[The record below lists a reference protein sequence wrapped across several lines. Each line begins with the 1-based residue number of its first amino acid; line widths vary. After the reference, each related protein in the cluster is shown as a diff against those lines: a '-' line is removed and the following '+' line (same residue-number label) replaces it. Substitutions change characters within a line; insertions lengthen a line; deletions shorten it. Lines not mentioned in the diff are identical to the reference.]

1 MQQFDS
7 AGCDARVELETDQRV
22 RHAVAVFVDLD
33 VIVDVN
39 RHCLEARELV
49 GLCRQRLQCRRVQLG
64 ECAGATSRQLLE
76 RPLIQVLEQR
86 ADRLIDRV
94 DRLKPVMTQARHD
107 PAFDD
112 LDRNLY
118 LWFVLRTIYARRK
131 E

>member
-1 MQQFDS
+1 MLD
-7 AGCDARVELETDQRV
+7 
-22 RHAVAVFVDLD
+22 RH
-33 VIVDVN
+33 
-39 RHCLEARELV
+39 RLEARELI
-49 GLCRQRLQCRRVQLG
+49 GLCRQRLQCRRVQLL

-112 LDRNLY
+112 LNNENGQRE
-118 LWFVLRTIYARRK
+118 LRAGISEHMAAVFRMAT